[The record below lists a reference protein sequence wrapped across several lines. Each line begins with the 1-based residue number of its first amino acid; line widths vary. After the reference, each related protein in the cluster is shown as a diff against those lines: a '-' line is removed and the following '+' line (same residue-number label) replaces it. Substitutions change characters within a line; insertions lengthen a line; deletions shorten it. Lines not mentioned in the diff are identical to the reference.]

1 MHHHQRI
8 YHHGSGNSALGRK
21 ASPRRVMCRRRDQ
34 ERRRRSQST
43 ERSLRKYGVVATSR
57 AKRTYPCKNACMLAN
72 DCIALIIFLW
82 TTLYIRVVILMAGGT
97 EAPKEYWPKP
107 MEWILYDFTV
117 PSNSKFPSST
127 THYTASTVPTVPTVL
142 KFNSS
147 NTYLKFNS
155 SIQYNS
161 SPWPLLPCLR
171 LDKEDL

>member
-155 SIQYNS
+155 SIQFNS
-161 SPWPLLPCLR
+161 SPWPLSSPR
-171 LDKEDL
+171 QGGPSSS